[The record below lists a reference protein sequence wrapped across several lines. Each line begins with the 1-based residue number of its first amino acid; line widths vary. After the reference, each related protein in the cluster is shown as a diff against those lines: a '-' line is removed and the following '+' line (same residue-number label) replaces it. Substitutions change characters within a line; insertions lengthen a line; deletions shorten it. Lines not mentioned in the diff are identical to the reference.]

1 AGGDLGPGVVDAV
14 EVDDLAEPGLAR
26 EALDAVGFLV
36 ALEVR
41 ETAVTRVAD
50 VVFPVA
56 PVTDKAGTFV
66 NWEGRVRPFEQV
78 FANPGSLPDLRT
90 LSGIADELGRPL
102 GFRTVEQAREEIYQI
117 GPWDG
122 ARATAARV
130 EPAPVQLADDEFVLA
145 SWRQMRDAGVM
156 QDGDEHLRATARK
169 PVVHVSAG
177 TLAELGVAEGD
188 PVVVR
193 SRRGAVTL
201 PVRVADVADRTVW
214 APANT
219 GGTAVHT
226 TLGPAGTPV
235 RVERSAR

>member
-1 AGGDLGPGVVDAV
+1 GIRDFHVTGVQTCALPIF
-14 EVDDLAEPGLAR
+14 DD
-26 EALDAVGFLV
+26 
-36 ALEVR
+36 
-41 ETAVTRVAD
+41 
-50 VVFPVA
+50 
-56 PVTDKAGTFV
+56 
-66 NWEGRVRPFEQV
+66 
-78 FANPGSLPDLRT
+78 
-90 LSGIADELGRPL
+90 
-102 GFRTVEQAREEIYQI
+102 
-117 GPWDG
+117 
-122 ARATAARV
+122 
-130 EPAPVQLADDEFVLA
+130 
-145 SWRQMRDAGVM
+145 GVM